1 MAVFGLPSLS
11 LLPIASGL
19 ALPLSALGWIIAVSL
34 TALVVWTSLS
44 IGARGLARIEL

>member
-1 MAVFGLPSLS
+1 LPSLS

-19 ALPLSALGWIIAVSL
+19 ALPLSVLGWIIAIAF
-34 TALVVWTSLS
+34 TTLVVWASLS